1 MILAGL
7 LPLGL
12 LGLAGFRKRLTRT
25 QGTLL
30 LLLLC
35 VLIIGGVTG
44 CGGMKSTAPGGT
56 AGAPSPTPTV
66 SQVTINATSG
76 SLTHSVVVSLTVN

>member
-1 MILAGL
+1 VILAGM

-25 QGTLL
+25 RGALL
-30 LLLLC
+30 LLACALTM
-35 VLIIGGVTG
+35 GGLAG
-44 CGGMKSTAPGGT
+44 CGGMKTTAPGST
-56 AGAPSPTPTV
+56 TPAPLV

-76 SLTHSVVVSLTVN
+76 SLTHSVMVSLTIN

>member
-1 MILAGL
+1 MILAGM

-12 LGLAGFRKRLTRT
+12 LGLAGFRKRLMNTR
-25 QGTLL
+25 GALL
-30 LLLLC
+30 LLGC
-35 VLIIGGVTG
+35 VLAIGGLAG
-44 CGGMKSTAPGGT
+44 CGGMKSTAPGSTT
-56 AGAPSPTPTV
+56 AGTPGATSTM

>member
-1 MILAGL
+1 VIFAGM

-25 QGTLL
+25 QGALL

-35 VLIIGGVTG
+35 VLVVGGVTG
-44 CGGMKSTAPGGT
+44 CGGMQTTAPGSTTGT
-56 AGAPSPTPTV
+56 PAPTPTV
-66 SQVTINATSG
+66 SQVTINAASG
-76 SLTHSVVVSLTVN
+76 SLTHSAVVSLTVN

>member
-1 MILAGL
+1 MILAGM

-25 QGTLL
+25 QGALL

-35 VLIIGGVTG
+35 VLIVGGVTG
-44 CGGMKSTAPGGT
+44 CGGMKTMAPGGT
-56 AGAPSPTPTV
+56 TGTPAPTPTV
-66 SQVTINATSG
+66 SQVTINAASG